1 MRTPYGL
8 ITLYLAAIVLANLS
22 VAQFGPA
29 VAVINA
35 FIFIGLDLT
44 ARDKLHEVWAGRLLW
59 PKMLGLI
66 ATGSILSWLLNAN
79 AGPIALASFV
89 AFFLSGLVDALVYS
103 LLHSRA
109 YLVKVNGSNVVSA
122 AVDSLVFPALAF
134 GFPLLWGIV
143 AGQFVAKVAGGAIW
157 GFVLNWHRRKV
168 ATF

>member
-22 VAQFGPA
+22 VAQFGPT
-29 VAVINA
+29 VAVVNA

-44 ARDKLHEVWAGRLLW
+44 ARDKLHEAWVGMLLW

-103 LLHSRA
+103 LLHSKA
-109 YLVKVNGSNVVSA
+109 YLVKVNGSNLVSA

-134 GFPLLWGIV
+134 GWPLLWGIV
-143 AGQFVAKVAGGAIW
+143 LGQFVAKVAGG
-157 GFVLNWHRRKV
+157 FVWSIVLAGWKRAKM
-168 ATF
+168 A